1 MKKIFFLYGAAL
13 IGLAACS
20 GNKAQTEETTDA
32 AAEEPAATEAV
43 VYEGTLPAADCD
55 GIVYN
60 LALTADAD
68 DNGTYEL
75 TETYLTETPSDPAVT
90 KGTYTLNS
98 VTPDGQVLR
107 YYALTP
113 DGDEAIAM
121 CFVEVNDST
130 ITMVGED
137 FVLPDTP
144 GMNYSLTKK

>member
-1 MKKIFFLYGAAL
+1 MKKIYFLYGAAL

-32 AAEEPAATEAV
+32 AAEEPAAVEAV
-43 VYEGTLPAADCD
+43 VYEGTLPAADCE

-68 DNGTYEL
+68 NNGTYEL
-75 TETYLTETPSDPAVT
+75 SETYLTETPSDPEVT

-98 VTPDGQVLR
+98 VTPDGKVLK

-113 DGDEAIAM
+113 DGDEAVAM
-121 CFVEVNDST
+121 IFVEVNDST
-130 ITMVGED
+130 ITMANQE
-137 FVLPDTP
+137 FELPETP
-144 GMNYSLTKK
+144 GLNYSLTKK